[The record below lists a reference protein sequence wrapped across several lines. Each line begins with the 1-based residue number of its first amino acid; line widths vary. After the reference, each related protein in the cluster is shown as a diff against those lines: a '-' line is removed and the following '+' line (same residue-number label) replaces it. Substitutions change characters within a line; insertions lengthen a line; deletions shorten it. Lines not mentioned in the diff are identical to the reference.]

1 MPAQDVSVR
10 LCVCLCVRAF
20 VCVCMCVR
28 MCIHTLN
35 IIFIH
40 TYTHIMHTYIYAYYD
55 THTHTGIESGK
66 VYGLEEEGESIRL
79 WRLPLKGLR
88 TELNQLMKQVG

>member
-1 MPAQDVSVR
+1 
-10 LCVCLCVRAF
+10 
-20 VCVCMCVR
+20 
-28 MCIHTLN
+28 
-35 IIFIH
+35 
-40 TYTHIMHTYIYAYYD
+40 MHTYIYAYYD